1 MDENTVVNTPVEQ
14 NTQGD
19 AAERAVQN
27 VATDTT
33 ETGVTTGAAAPQ
45 EKSTAERFAYA
56 LKQRVLEETAK
67 LEKAQAQKYESELKL
82 AQEVRRA
89 FAGKDDTAI
98 VGDLL
103 EAQVKVFATEN
114 NISETLARQFIELK
128 RSTKQMDVSPKKDE
142 PLPATDPLSDTWLAR
157 LARQRAAIQEAHG
170 MDVLEGLSQ
179 EEESRVMKGEMDL
192 NEVFAMRS
200 KAAMPPPV
208 NRGTSNQ
215 PAPKDFSRMSD
226 EEYEESRKLL
236 QREGRIDYRSD

>member
-67 LEKAQAQKYESELKL
+67 LEKAQAQKYESDLKL

-89 FAGKDDTAI
+89 FGGKDDTAI

-128 RSTKQMDVSPKKDE
+128 RSTLQMNVSPKKAE

-192 NEVFAMRS
+192 NEVFAIRS

-208 NRGTSNQ
+208 NRGVSNQ

>member
-192 NEVFAMRS
+192 NEVFAIRS

>member
-14 NTQGD
+14 DAQGD
-19 AAERAVQN
+19 AALGAAQN
-27 VATDTT
+27 VATDST
-33 ETGVTTGAAAPQ
+33 ETGVNTGAAAPQ

-67 LEKAQAQKYESELKL
+67 LEKSQAQKYEGDLKL
-82 AQEVRRA
+82 AQEVRKA
-89 FAGKDDTAI
+89 FVGKDDAAI

-103 EAQVKVFATEN
+103 AAQVKVFAAEN
-114 NISETLARQFIELK
+114 NISETLAREFIDLK
-128 RSTKQMDVSPKKDE
+128 RSAKQMDVSPKKAE
-142 PLPATDPLSDTWLAR
+142 PLPATDPLSDTWLIR
-157 LARQRAAIQEAHG
+157 LSRQRAAIQEAHG
-170 MDVLEGLSQ
+170 MDVLEDLSP
-179 EEESRVMKGEMDL
+179 EEESRVMKGEIDL

-215 PAPKDFSRMSD
+215 PAPKDFTRMSD